1 MSMTFTKLFSS
12 ITESSVWVMDDHSR
26 IVWITML
33 AMADKHGR
41 VWASIPGLANRARV
55 PVESA
60 EKAINAFLSADEWSR
75 TKTDE
80 GKRIEPI
87 DGGWRLL
94 NYRKYRDI
102 RDDENRRIQNAEA
115 QARFRSK
122 QVSQSKPEVSS
133 GKPTGKPIAEAEA
146 EAEADHKEST
156 IVRDANATVIYE
168 FYPRK
173 VGKPAAIKAIKRALM
188 KFSYELVLEKTK
200 AYAAA
205 RAGEDQ
211 QFTPH
216 PATWF
221 NQQRFNDDSS
231 TWKIS
236 HATNQTN
243 RNAGIIGHNP
253 SGISKAERVLA
264 QRAQIAKE
272 SAELALA
279 NKVAGNGI
287 NPSVS
292 AGTSQQGTI
301 LL

>member
-1 MSMTFTKLFSS
+1 MAYTKLANS
-12 ITESSVWVMDDHSR
+12 ILTSTVWMEEDRTR
-26 IVWITML
+26 IVWFALM
-33 AMADKHGR
+33 AMADKNGE
-41 VWASIPGLANRARV
+41 VQASIPGLANIARV
-55 PVESA
+55 PIEDCR
-60 EKAINAFLSADEWSR
+60 KAIQTFLSPDSDSR
-75 TKTDE
+75 SKDNDGRRLME
-80 GKRIEPI
+80 I
-87 DGGWRLL
+87 DGGWYLI
-94 NYRKYRDI
+94 NHPKYRKLASDEDRREKAAI
-102 RDDENRRIQNAEA
+102 R
-115 QARFRSK
+115 QARWREVTHSNASNAPVTLPLRQK
-122 QVSQSKPEVSS
+122 SQ
-133 GKPTGKPIAEAEA
+133 
-146 EAEADHKEST
+146 AEADTKADTKKENNL
-156 IVRDANATVIYE
+156 VRDANATVIYK

-188 KFSYELVLEKTK
+188 RFSYELVLEKTK
-200 AYAAA
+200 AYATA

-231 TWKIS
+231 TWKKS

-243 RNAGIIGHNP
+243 RNAGIVGHNQG
-253 SGISKAERVLA
+253 GISKAERVLA
-264 QRAQIAKE
+264 HRAQIAKE

-279 NKVAGNGI
+279 NQVAGNGI